1 MCLFQTPLC
10 IRELG
15 IKECWRNVYCSQYLP
30 KAGVF
35 SPSDMVIFRTHKVEK
50 GFVWYGLFYQCRES
64 ILLWDT
70 VDRQSWGARAVRW

>member
-35 SPSDMVIFRTHKVEK
+35 SPSDMVIFRPHKVEK
-50 GFVWYGLFYQCRES
+50 GFVVWL
-64 ILLWDT
+64 ILS
-70 VDRQSWGARAVRW
+70 VPRKYFIVGYC